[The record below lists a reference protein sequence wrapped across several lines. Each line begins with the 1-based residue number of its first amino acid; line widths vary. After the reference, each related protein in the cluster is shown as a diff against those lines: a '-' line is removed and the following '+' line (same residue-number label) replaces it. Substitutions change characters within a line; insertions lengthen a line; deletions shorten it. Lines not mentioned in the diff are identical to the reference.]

1 MSVVD
6 ASVWVSL
13 LAADDV
19 NHAATQ
25 RWFDQQIT
33 EGAGFVAPTLVLVE
47 VAGAMARRTGD
58 ASAGIRAAARVQSL
72 PELELVALTVEAA
85 EQSATIAARVALRGA
100 DAVYAAL
107 ASERGLR
114 LVTWDRQQEQRA
126 AAVVRTVTPEDHL
139 DQE

>member
-1 MSVVD
+1 VSVVD

-25 RWFDQQIT
+25 LWFERQIAA
-33 EGAGFVAPTLVLVE
+33 GADFLAPTLVLVE

-58 ASAGIRAAARVQSL
+58 ASAGMRAADRVRRL
-72 PELELVALTVEAA
+72 PGLELVALTVDDA
-85 EQSATIAARVALRGA
+85 EQAASLAARVALRGA

-107 ASERGLR
+107 ASARDRR
-114 LVTWDRQQEQRA
+114 LVTWDRQQRERSA
-126 AAVVRTVTPEDHL
+126 TAVQVSSPDDELGQH
-139 DQE
+139 